1 MRLNIDHR
9 KKTTTV
15 KNTNT
20 WRLNKKFL
28 NNEKVTEE
36 IREIRTFLETKNNE
50 NMMIKN
56 LQDATK
62 AILRW
67 KFIVIEI
74 LPQETHKQ
82 IT

>member
-1 MRLNIDHR
+1 MRLDIDYMG
-9 KKTTTV
+9 KKTV

-62 AILRW
+62 AILRGR
-67 KFIVIEI
+67 FIEI
-74 LPQETHKQ
+74 QIVPQESH
-82 IT
+82 

>member
-1 MRLNIDHR
+1 MRIDIDHR

-56 LQDATK
+56 L
-62 AILRW
+62 
-67 KFIVIEI
+67 
-74 LPQETHKQ
+74 
-82 IT
+82 